1 MAEQTIKI
9 SENKED
15 DITNYYEEALTLEN
29 KNNTICPI
37 KKIEIRNSAEFNYKT
52 LNQNS
57 SNYLKNL
64 EMYKNL
70 PDSILT
76 NIIKSRK
83 YISKNHNILFHHYSK
98 EKKSDERNNKN
109 CGKIQSIII
118 NTNLKS
124 LNKEKSS
131 TKTLSN
137 NSQIIYQKK
146 ISIKPKSTINTNRQS
161 KKNNNTSHS
170 SIIANYDTNYDYD
183 FDNNENFNYINI
195 ESKDKLSN
203 IDFNNYLSDIS
214 LKEYMYNETK
224 TLRTAFN
231 YFEKNEKENK
241 EDKYQNIQ
249 EKIKNVQIMPP
260 RSKINSDNNILH
272 KQKTQRAEIDIN
284 RNEKMLDK
292 KYNSSYIHTYS
303 NSKSTI
309 NHKIRGKNKSQENIN
324 SYTHRYKMKKIKFK
338 LDIPNKNN
346 NHYLKLLTT
355 KSYNQLSSNGNFTA
369 VNTRRKSFKKEELYL
384 NKNKYN
390 NFLKTQNFYNC
401 SKIDYIS
408 FRKNN
413 LNNQKI
419 KSNNKN
425 ILREKKDKRIP
436 CKLIKKDL
444 NIITSTS
451 KFPLITNK
459 SNSFSKKDNSVEND
473 KNDKK
478 YKAVSEP
485 KIDKNI
491 NINNNFT
498 NKSLSLRNKKTYK
511 CNYKNKIESNKKK
524 IFEFKFI
531 GKKKN

>member
-9 SENKED
+9 CENKED

-57 SNYLKNL
+57 NNYLKNL

-70 PDSILT
+70 PDSVLT

-83 YISKNHNILFHHYSK
+83 YICKNHNILFHHYSK
-98 EKKSDERNNKN
+98 EKKLDEKKDKN

-118 NTNLKS
+118 NTNLKP

-131 TKTLSN
+131 TKNLSN
-137 NSQIIYQKK
+137 NSQMIYRKK
-146 ISIKPKSTINTNRQS
+146 ISLKPKNTINTNRQS
-161 KKNNNTSHS
+161 KKNNNTSQS

-195 ESKDKLSN
+195 ESKDKLN
-203 IDFNNYLSDIS
+203 IDFNNYFTDTS
-214 LKEYMYNETK
+214 LKEYLYNETK
-224 TLRTAFN
+224 TLRTTFN
-231 YFEKNEKENK
+231 YFEKNKKENK
-241 EDKYQNIQ
+241 EDKYQSIQ
-249 EKIKNVQIMPP
+249 EKIKNVQIMAPHI
-260 RSKINSDNNILH
+260 KINSDNNILY
-272 KQKTQRAEIDIN
+272 KQKTQRADIN
-284 RNEKMLDK
+284 RNEKIMDK
-292 KYNSSYIHTYS
+292 NYNSSYIHTYS
-303 NSKSTI
+303 NSKSKI
-309 NHKIRGKNKSQENIN
+309 NHKVRGKNKSQENIN
-324 SYTHRYKMKKIKFK
+324 SYTQRYKMKKIKFK
-338 LDIPNKNN
+338 LNIQNNNN

-355 KSYNQLSSNGNFTA
+355 KSYNQLSSNGNFTV
-369 VNTRRKSFKKEELYL
+369 VNTRRKSFKKEELNL
-384 NKNKYN
+384 NKSKYN
-390 NFLKTQNFYNC
+390 NFLKTQNFYND

-408 FRKNN
+408 FRK
-413 LNNQKI
+413 NNQKI

-425 ILREKKDKRIP
+425 ILKEKKDKRIP
-436 CKLIKKDL
+436 CKLVKKDL

-459 SNSFSKKDNSVEND
+459 SNSFSKNDNNVDNN
-473 KNDKK
+473 KNNKK

-491 NINNNFT
+491 NIKNNFT

-511 CNYKNKIESNKKK
+511 SNYKNKIESNKKK

-531 GKKKN
+531 RKMK